1 MVSLWRNNDCTS
13 LWQRSHRLP
22 KASTAVSCGDRA
34 LSFPLVGRR
43 WLPARA
49 GSTPPS
55 QRAPL
60 LG

>member
-13 LWQRSHRLP
+13 PWQRSHRLP
-22 KASTAVSCGDRA
+22 KASTAVSHRDRA
-34 LSFPLVGRR
+34 LSLLLTGRS

-55 QRAPL
+55 QCAQL